1 MLSTLKVLR
10 NIVGTAG
17 LIFAGYVLI
26 EGFIDS
32 KRYLKIST
40 M

>member
-1 MLSTLKVLR
+1 MKAMRLLR

-26 EGFIDS
+26 ASVKDVG
-32 KRYLKIST
+32 RYIKISS